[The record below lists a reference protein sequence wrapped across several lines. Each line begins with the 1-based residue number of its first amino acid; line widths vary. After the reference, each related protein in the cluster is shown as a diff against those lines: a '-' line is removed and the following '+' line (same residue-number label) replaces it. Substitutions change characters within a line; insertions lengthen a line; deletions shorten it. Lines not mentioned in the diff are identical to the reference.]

1 MIKAIV
7 FDIGG
12 VLIRTE
18 DRTGRQMLEEKYRL
32 PPGGADDLVFNSPP
46 AVESTVGLVEREMIW
61 QHVAEQLSLTP
72 HELKAFKVAFWG
84 GDQIDRKLLEHLES
98 LKKTHITAL
107 LSNAWMN
114 TRQYLADQ
122 FQIIEGTTVD
132 YILISSEL
140 GTAKPDKK
148 VYHILAETLQCNFDQ
163 ILFVD
168 DFIENIQA
176 AQELGIK
183 TIHYQP
189 GMDLIRQIKSML
201 NQD

>member
-18 DRTGRQMLEEKYRL
+18 DQTGRQMLEEKYQL
-32 PPGGADDLVFNSPP
+32 PSGGADDLVFNSPP

>member
-18 DRTGRQMLEEKYRL
+18 DQTGRQMLEEKYQL
-32 PPGGADDLVFNSPP
+32 PSGGADDLVFNSPP

-148 VYHILAETLQCNFDQ
+148 VYHILGETLQCNFDQ